1 MIFLYAKGYVIIDL
15 SKESK
20 TKRREEEDMAKKS
33 ICRSVALAL
42 ALGIGVT
49 GATGC
54 GSGKGS
60 SGKTE
65 IEVVSYKPEAVAAFE
80 EIEKRFNETHE
91 DIHLTISSPN
101 EAMTILKTRFIR
113 EDYPDIIAIGGDI
126 NYSNFLDADLFEDIS
141 DLDEVKTVKQA
152 YLDMDKEL
160 EFIPKEGV
168 YALPYVANAA
178 GILYNKDLFEENGW
192 KVPATWSEFTV

>member
-1 MIFLYAKGYVIIDL
+1 MLFLYAKGYVIIDL

-20 TKRREEEDMAKKS
+20 TKRRKEEDMAKKS

-80 EIEKRFNETHE
+80 EIEKRF
-91 DIHLTISSPN
+91 
-101 EAMTILKTRFIR
+101 KR
-113 EDYPDIIAIGGDI
+113 I
-126 NYSNFLDADLFEDIS
+126 ND
-141 DLDEVKTVKQA
+141 
-152 YLDMDKEL
+152 
-160 EFIPKEGV
+160 
-168 YALPYVANAA
+168 
-178 GILYNKDLFEENGW
+178 
-192 KVPATWSEFTV
+192 